1 MVRLDKKQ
9 NAELYGEG
17 SSPEQVLNI
26 QLTKRPP
33 PFDRLVKVRARRR
46 RGSVGRRRGR
56 ARNTPKGGLLA
67 RHALHTG
74 GAVRCILWG

>member
-1 MVRLDKKQ
+1 MRLDKKQ

-33 PFDRLVKVRARRR
+33 PFDRLVKVRAEVVAGIR
-46 RGSVGRRRGR
+46 V
-56 ARNTPKGGLLA
+56 
-67 RHALHTG
+67 
-74 GAVRCILWG
+74 